1 MKKGD
6 RVKFSGRKGT
16 VVRSMPNGMIDIRFD
31 DSTAIERRSA
41 GRLARANPSGWR
53 DKYTE
58 EQALR
63 LKFDAELF
71 FPHDKTLFSLP
82 IHDSSAEFISALDK
96 SRNPLRSLRGLEK
109 RIRSEGEKS
118 QGELAAEERFRKRK
132 AGTLE
137 TRKEKRK
144 PKEHKGAPPKRK
156 QLVGKFDSAERVS
169 PLGYFTKAD
178 PPRINKAQTA
188 YCGNPIDGTAYYAF
202 LPSKTAD
209 STQWVTDDDI
219 KSFVLAGMSVPEAV
233 AAYVKS
239 RKEQSPEGTIVDSFS
254 TPVGRQGV
262 QSFYVEK
269 KKHSK
274 KSQGVQ
280 KRVPPETVTQ
290 VISPSGE
297 TKYFADEGTTQKRE
311 VVVSFDPQTAAKMRG
326 KHAQRGRTVRG
337 RDWDDPS
344 LYTPK
349 GKSIAPINAAVG
361 ETQDGPVNYKIK
373 TKEVPSSTLK
383 RNYNFYR
390 ERSYVVRGDG
400 PELYQF
406 VSSTVGVDHQTA
418 AEMIWCQMVTV
429 YPPGQYRGG
438 ETPSDPRY
446 YELEAG
452 YRITISDKAKANSPF
467 FSFVRVAHSPT
478 NQRQRFAPCFSNDE
492 KADIKALQQGARAL
506 KRYSGALKSAAGLF
520 DHDKKVTKAAPA
532 QRLQNLLRAYTAVNS
547 WWDQLDYTET
557 LKDRIEAQAPLADL
571 GESSLLSKSLHDL
584 RGIAFSG
591 TGTVS
596 LFADQPQQV
605 VQKLFDIAKFSGIAP
620 PRSMFQTETARA
632 MFAAVGIEPAL
643 TPGVTSEA
651 YKGEILKIA
660 QGVSGPDPSRPPLP
674 IESRRVFYALLV
686 AYYALGGSQV
696 AEAASAASQQVRDLS
711 ASLQG
716 GEAGFGGTGQIVL
729 MTYNPL
735 LFQLLQRTWKTTFS
749 LERHPDYIKDV
760 DAIGRLGASVR
771 MVHEAE
777 VQGIPLGTYLY
788 DQFAPAEKVGKKQ
801 MERSNSYTNA
811 LLFWPLGAIRK
822 PTFFDEANA
831 FIGNPLGYIK
841 HLKRSLPKSML
852 RTSRSTRLPKTET
865 QPDWPY
871 EPKGR
876 ISRATA
882 SLIEKDRV
890 KLQEMIQAVDRRIK
904 AVRRKR

>member
-31 DSTAIERRSA
+31 DSSAIERRSA
-41 GRLARANPSGWR
+41 GRLARANPKEMVSTR
-53 DKYTE
+53 S
-58 EQALR
+58 QQPIPAL
-63 LKFDAELF
+63 
-71 FPHDKTLFSLP
+71 S
-82 IHDSSAEFISALDK
+82 
-96 SRNPLRSLRGLEK
+96 
-109 RIRSEGEKS
+109 
-118 QGELAAEERFRKRK
+118 
-132 AGTLE
+132 
-137 TRKEKRK
+137 
-144 PKEHKGAPPKRK
+144 
-156 QLVGKFDSAERVS
+156 
-169 PLGYFTKAD
+169 YFTKAD

-209 STQWVTDDDI
+209 STQWVTNDNI

-233 AAYVKS
+233 AAYTKS
-239 RKEQSPEGTIVDSFS
+239 RKEQSPEGTIVSSFP

-269 KKHSK
+269 KKYGK
-274 KSQGVQ
+274 KSKEAQ
-280 KRVPPETVTQ
+280 KRVPPETVTH
-290 VISPSGE
+290 VTSPSGE
-297 TKYFADEGTTQKRE
+297 TKYLADKGTKQERE
-311 VVVSFDPQTAAKMRG
+311 VVVAFDAQTAARMKG
-326 KHAQRGRTVRG
+326 KQLQRASKARG
-337 RDWDDPS
+337 RDFQDDPS
-344 LYTPK
+344 LYGSK
-349 GKSIAPINAAVG
+349 GKSIAPSNAAVG
-361 ETQDGPVNYKIK
+361 ETRDGPVNYRIK

-438 ETPSDPRY
+438 QTPSDPRY

-478 NQRQRFAPCFSNDE
+478 NRRQRFAPCFSNDE

-520 DHDKKVTKAAPA
+520 DDDKKVTKAAPA

-605 VQKLFDIAKFSGIAP
+605 VQNLFDVAKFSGIAP

-651 YKGEILKIA
+651 YKGEILEIA
-660 QGVSGPDPSRPPLP
+660 QSTLP
-674 IESRRVFYALLV
+674 IKSRRVLYALLV

-749 LERHPDYIKDV
+749 LEGHPDYIKDV

-811 LLFWPLGAIRK
+811 LLFWPLGAMRK

>member
-31 DSTAIERRSA
+31 DSSAIERRSA
-41 GRLARANPSGWR
+41 GRLARANPKEMVG
-53 DKYTE
+53 
-58 EQALR
+58 
-63 LKFDAELF
+63 
-71 FPHDKTLFSLP
+71 
-82 IHDSSAEFISALDK
+82 
-96 SRNPLRSLRGLEK
+96 
-109 RIRSEGEKS
+109 IRSQQPIPALS
-118 QGELAAEERFRKRK
+118 
-132 AGTLE
+132 
-137 TRKEKRK
+137 
-144 PKEHKGAPPKRK
+144 
-156 QLVGKFDSAERVS
+156 
-169 PLGYFTKAD
+169 YFTKAD

-209 STQWVTDDDI
+209 STQWVTNDDI

-233 AAYVKS
+233 AAYAKS
-239 RKEQSPEGTIVDSFS
+239 RKEQSPEGTIVSSFS

-269 KKHSK
+269 KKYGK
-274 KSQGVQ
+274 KSKEAQ
-280 KRVPPETVTQ
+280 KRVPPETVTH
-290 VISPSGE
+290 VTSLSGE
-297 TKYFADEGTTQKRE
+297 TKYIADEGTEQKRE
-311 VVVSFDPQTAAKMRG
+311 VVVAFDSQTAARMKG
-326 KHAQRGRTVRG
+326 KQLQRASKARG
-337 RDWDDPS
+337 RDFQDDPS
-344 LYTPK
+344 LYGSK
-349 GKSIAPINAAVG
+349 GKSIAPTNAAVG
-361 ETQDGPVNYKIK
+361 ETRDGPVNYRIK

-438 ETPSDPRY
+438 QTPSDPHY

-520 DHDKKVTKAAPA
+520 DYDKKVTKAAPA

-605 VQKLFDIAKFSGIAP
+605 IQNLFDEAKFYGIAP
-620 PRSMFQTETARA
+620 DVA
-632 MFAAVGIEPAL
+632 
-643 TPGVTSEA
+643 PGVRAGST
-651 YKGEILKIA
+651 L
-660 QGVSGPDPSRPPLP
+660 
-674 IESRRVFYALLV
+674 YALLV

-871 EPKGR
+871 QPKGR